1 MEIAFVVNVGRT
13 RGKGIFSDQPHLSG
27 VVFRRRLDQ
36 CPVAHYRLTT
46 RLAIDSPARTVIM
59 RLAFSG
65 TVVDMCENAEPEFR
79 ILIEDLPLQNVVPEM
94 SSDECCVLQD
104 VLDER
109 ADFLAALDTR
119 IVHQDAM
126 TCIRELLKSV
136 AHHP

>member
-1 MEIAFVVNVGRT
+1 
-13 RGKGIFSDQPHLSG
+13 
-27 VVFRRRLDQ
+27 
-36 CPVAHYRLTT
+36 
-46 RLAIDSPARTVIM
+46 M

-136 AHHP
+136 AHHPTPPLQSRGFTLLVASLSLQRGSDKIGAELRAARTRCNCGGLRAIEKRGAA